1 MKTKDKFTV
10 LLIDDSAEILDTL
23 SALLRP
29 DYSVLAARSGLAGLD
44 IASRLPQPH
53 LILLD
58 VMMPDLDGYAVL
70 ARLKENPL
78 TRDIPVVLLTS
89 LNDPASEEYGFEMG
103 AADYISKPL
112 IPNVLKA
119 RVRNQLEARQAREW
133 LKVQNEQLQTDIVQV
148 EAEKELLE
156 FAAIRALAT
165 LAGLRDDKQ
174 GLHVVRVQN
183 FVWLLAELL
192 RDHPRFKDTLTPG
205 YIDLLVVS
213 TPLHDIGKVGIPDHI
228 LLKGEA
234 HDEEE
239 RAILQTHAQLGFE
252 AIDKVERE
260 LARPVPFLAHS
271 KEITRWHHEEWAGG
285 GYPDGLVA
293 EAIPVSARLVALA
306 DAFDVLISHHAN
318 KAPMALEEARDKIA
332 EGRNVRFDPD
342 ITDAFLENFDE
353 FVEIVE
359 KYPEIAQNALTV
371 MAAV

>member
-1 MKTKDKFTV
+1 MPSKDRFTI

-23 SALLRP
+23 SATLRP
-29 DYSVLAARSGLAGLD
+29 DYSVLAARNGLTGID

-53 LILLD
+53 LVLLD

-89 LNDPASEEYGFEMG
+89 LNDPASEEYAFEMG
-103 AADYISKPL
+103 ASDYISKPL
-112 IPNVLKA
+112 VPNVLKA

-133 LKVQNEQLQTDIVQV
+133 LKAQYEQLQTSIVHV
-148 EAEKELLE
+148 EAEKDLLK

-192 RDHPRFKDTLTPG
+192 CDHPRFKDTLTPG
-205 YIDLLVVS
+205 YIDLLVES
-213 TPLHDIGKVGIPDHI
+213 TPLHDIGKVSIPEHI
-228 LLKGEA
+228 LLKSHDDDEA
-234 HDEEE
+234 
-239 RAILQTHAQLGFE
+239 RAVMQTHAKLGFE
-252 AIDKVERE
+252 AIDKIERD
-260 LARPVPFLAHS
+260 LKHPMPFLGTT
-271 KEITRWHHEEWAGG
+271 KEIARWHHEEWAGG

-293 EAIPVSARLVALA
+293 EDIPISARLVGLA
-306 DAFDVLISHHAN
+306 DAFDVLITRRGNDS
-318 KAPMALEEARDKIA
+318 PLSLEEARDKIA
-332 EGRNVRFDPD
+332 AGRGVRFDPD
-342 ITDAFLENFDE
+342 MTDAFLGNFDE

-359 KYPEIAQNALTV
+359 KYPEFD
-371 MAAV
+371 